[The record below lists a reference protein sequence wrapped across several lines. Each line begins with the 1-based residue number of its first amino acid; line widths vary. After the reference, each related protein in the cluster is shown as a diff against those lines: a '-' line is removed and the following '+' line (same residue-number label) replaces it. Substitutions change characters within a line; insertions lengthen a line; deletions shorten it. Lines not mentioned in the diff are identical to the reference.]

1 MNCISSCLLRL
12 YSWVLLSVLPRNN
25 KTESNIDPAEID
37 QFPNGLSSQ
46 AATIGQEQLLH
57 SISECL
63 PSFNM
68 AVQNASE
75 FKMLPLPL
83 VKVLFIYDASLF
95 TNHQQF
101 PSSPAKTSFNTFWAL
116 QWTPRC
122 LDTSGCLVCS
132 PASDFSHNRRRWEHE
147 ANSEGQDKKD
157 RSPSE
162 VWDSAHC
169 SSLPL
174 YFEHA
179 SLSKYLQTRGTDIL
193 PAQRLVEGAEN
204 SLRKCVRDFSTLKF
218 VKKKWTQKHFNT
230 GATGGLH
237 AHIHWKINLW

>member
-1 MNCISSCLLRL
+1 M
-12 YSWVLLSVLPRNN
+12 
-25 KTESNIDPAEID
+25 DPAEID
-37 QFPNGLSSQ
+37 QFLNGLSSQ

-57 SISECL
+57 SISERL

-68 AVQNASE
+68 AVQNASA

-204 SLRKCVRDFSTLKF
+204 SLRKCVRDFDFSTLKF

-237 AHIHWKINLW
+237 AHIHWKINLWSYYMIVQ